1 MLQGSQISISC
12 GLIGP
17 TDTMAGVTYK
27 ETEAEVSE
35 ILIAEA
41 IAPSEQLF
49 RVFLSVPQTML
60 TMLPKWGKH
69 PIELHVTLK
78 KWRFPNIAN
87 LNHSLNKFANIYRT

>member
-1 MLQGSQISISC
+1 MFQGSQISISC

-41 IAPSEQLF
+41 LAPSNNYF
-49 RVFLSVPQTML
+49 VSF
-60 TMLPKWGKH
+60 
-69 PIELHVTLK
+69 
-78 KWRFPNIAN
+78 
-87 LNHSLNKFANIYRT
+87 